1 MGRRKDSSQSYEIG
15 KGRPPKASQWKKGQS
30 GNPRGKA
37 RGPLSDSELIERLF
51 RRLVEVVDH
60 GEKVQRCGFEIIFKQ
75 LLAKESACGPKAAR
89 TRDRYHRF
97 ALAGQASGGFLL
109 RYPQSDFTR
118 QFAAELKQGQ
128 VDEPG
133 PATPEAKAQPVT
145 PKVDDPGTS
154 QR

>member
-75 LLAKESACGPKAAR
+75 LLAKESAGSLKWSADSDEAAR
-89 TRDRYHRF
+89 LQRDE
-97 ALAGQASGGFLL
+97 
-109 RYPQSDFTR
+109 
-118 QFAAELKQGQ
+118 AAQ
-128 VDEPG
+128 DSWMMSP
-133 PATPEAKAQPVT
+133 TVT
-145 PKVDDPGTS
+145 E
-154 QR
+154 